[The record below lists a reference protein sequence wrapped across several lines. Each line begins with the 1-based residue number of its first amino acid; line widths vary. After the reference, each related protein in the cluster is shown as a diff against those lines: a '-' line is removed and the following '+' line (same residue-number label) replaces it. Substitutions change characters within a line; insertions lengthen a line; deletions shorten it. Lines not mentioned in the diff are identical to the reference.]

1 MIDAVSLLPIF
12 AEAQPCDSTNN
23 DSCDRVY
30 RINPDIVLDAPQCYL
45 YRPREI
51 ELADIQMRL
60 KIALFAAGCP
70 LEQAQA
76 ASQAIASA
84 ALKPGYIF
92 SRVESEAVLRAVQAF
107 KS

>member
-1 MIDAVSLLPIF
+1 MIDAVSLSPIF
-12 AEAQPCDSTNN
+12 ADTQPCDSDAT

-30 RINPDIVLDAPQCYL
+30 RINPDMVLDAPQCYL
-45 YRPREI
+45 YSQREI

-70 LEQAQA
+70 LEQAQS
-76 ASQAIASA
+76 ASQAIAAA

-92 SRVESEAVLRAVQAF
+92 SRVESEAVLKAVQAF
-107 KS
+107 KA